1 MMATAT
7 VAGGPSRSAR
17 SWRWRGILLL
27 VLCLQPILLFV
38 VFQRRLIYHPL
49 RETPDAQRAMNALRA
64 PISPVSVTTADGLKL
79 NGWAIPAPDLSR
91 RSLADVMSDGRP
103 VCLWFN
109 GNAGHRAHRLP
120 QISLIHKR
128 NAHALVFDY
137 RGYAD
142 NPGTPSEEDL
152 ARDARAAWQFAREK
166 LKVPADRIVLCG
178 ESLGGG
184 VATRLAADLCAEGT
198 PPAGLFLQ
206 ATFSSLVDAGA
217 YHYPYLP
224 VRWVLRDRFDS
235 LSRIPAVTCPIAAVH
250 GRRDGIVPFQQGQKL
265 FAAAPATSISGV
277 PKSFTELP
285 QAGHN
290 DIMDPE
296 AGAIGLWTEALQ
308 GLLDRVA
315 DPVEPAGN

>member
-1 MMATAT
+1 M
-7 VAGGPSRSAR
+7 
-17 SWRWRGILLL
+17 ILLL

-38 VFQRRLIYHPL
+38 AFQRRLIYHPL
-49 RETPDAQRAMNALRA
+49 RETPDPQRAMVALRA
-64 PISPVSVTTADGLKL
+64 RIFSVHATTDDGLTL
-79 NGWAIPAPDLSR
+79 NGWAIPAPGDGESDLTALVS
-91 RSLADVMSDGRP
+91 DVRP

-128 NAHALVFDY
+128 NAHAIIFDY
-137 RGYAD
+137 RGYAE
-142 NPGTPSEEDL
+142 NPGRPSEEGL
-152 ARDARAAWQFAREK
+152 ARDARAAWRFVREE
-166 LKVPADRIVLCG
+166 LKVPAGRIVVCG

-235 LSRIPAVTCPIAAVH
+235 LSRIPDVTCPIAAVH
-250 GRRDGIVPFQQGQKL
+250 GRQDRIVPFQQGKTL
-265 FAAAPATSISGV
+265 FAAAPAASKSGV
-277 PKSFTELP
+277 PRSFTELP
-285 QAGHN
+285 EAGHN
-290 DIMDPE
+290 DIMDPA
-296 AGAIGLWTEALQ
+296 AGAIGLWTESLS

-315 DPVEPAGN
+315 VPVEPAAR